1 MPETLGEGRNRVQAE
16 APNSRWQG
24 IRERIF
30 WIGSRSG
37 AAGRSIRAALSVR
50 CGKLLEFGAGL
61 GQGIFYH
68 LRREFFRADT
78 EFVGRVGKWASAS
91 RPINRC
97 QSGSGRVS

>member
-1 MPETLGEGRNRVQAE
+1 MSYSLWCWKPWPKPRTE
-16 APNSRWQG
+16 SRWNPRIPCG
-24 IRERIF
+24 SEFDREFFR
-30 WIGSRSG
+30 IGSRSG

-78 EFVGRVGKWASAS
+78 EFVGRVEKWASAS
-91 RPINRC
+91 RPINRS
-97 QSGSGRVS
+97 Q